1 MKKGLWI
8 MKGTKI
14 EIKDKT
20 HWAKLR
26 IKKDSNTENDFID
39 ILFGKKGKTW
49 KTHLGINLDQ
59 TILFSEYR
67 GVIHS
72 IKRDIDSKIRGHLE
86 TNKYIVDPDLKPGK
100 NLILKFDMK
109 ENTNE
114 VKIVEF
120 RLA

>member
-1 MKKGLWI
+1 MKENLWI
-8 MKGTKI
+8 NKQSKL
-14 EIKDKT
+14 EIKDKNY
-20 HWAKLR
+20 WAKLR
-26 IKKDSNTENDFID
+26 IKKDSKIENDYID
-39 ILFGKKGKTW
+39 VLFGEKGKPW
-49 KTHLGINLDQ
+49 KSHLGINLDQ

-86 TNKYIVDPDLKPGK
+86 TKKYIVDPDLKPGK
-100 NLILKFDMK
+100 NLILKLDIE

-120 RLA
+120 RLE